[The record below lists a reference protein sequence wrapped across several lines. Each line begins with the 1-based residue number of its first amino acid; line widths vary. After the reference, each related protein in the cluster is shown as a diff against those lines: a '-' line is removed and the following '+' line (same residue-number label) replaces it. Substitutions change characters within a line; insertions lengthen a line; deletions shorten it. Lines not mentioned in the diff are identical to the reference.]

1 MEIDFEEI
9 LDCISGGAALYEVG
23 TPLKT
28 LMFTDGIPRMQGFTR
43 EEYEQEIAEDA
54 MHMVFEADRPYVQ
67 AAITRAVEKWT
78 SIKLSYRVYCKDG
91 NVIWVNLA
99 GYPAKEQPKDAIVY
113 QAVFTNVTTL
123 FNLYQDV
130 CDNSA
135 TGALVFAKDTLQTYY
150 VNAAVERLTGIAR
163 SEGVE
168 RRPFYHFI
176 PELTDAERQQLLAK
190 KSEFIHKIIANGH
203 VLHIYSRTIHWQ
215 QRESVIVYLA
225 DVTSE
230 YRKQEKLQKSYE
242 EQVSFSR
249 ILSSIS
255 VASAMINL
263 TQNSITLQE
272 AEKKEILSAFTKQKP
287 QQAFEAMCQHIP
299 DPQIRSQYAVIFNT
313 GQMLLDFDKGITKKS
328 IRHPYDSMDYWL
340 EASYDAVLNPK
351 TGEIEVYY
359 FEKDVTQDERQK
371 SITKSLV
378 AHEYESVML
387 IHPGTGQPTVLV
399 DDGTTMIFEEQERA
413 EDCQKGLENYFLK
426 YSADRDPKKAADEAS
441 LNAVKKALEKQD
453 IYTISYSVYDKK
465 HRIVRKRSSF
475 SYLNQYKTM
484 ILCTVQDITSDF
496 ENEVAQ
502 REKLKN
508 ALDEA
513 HRAMKAKT
521 DFLSNMSHD
530 MRTPMNAILGLSN
543 LAMDV
548 DQVDELKDYMRKIRA
563 SGNQLLSLINDTLDV
578 SRIENG
584 KLVMNREYIMSER
597 LFTEASASAQVIAE
611 EKDVHFETVKQN
623 VENILLYAD
632 VIKVT
637 KILTNLLSNAV
648 KFTPEGGMVTFS
660 IRCLKSGEHQAE
672 YLIRVKDTGIGMSRE
687 FLNHIYEP
695 FSQERADYS
704 TNASGTGLGMTIVH
718 ELTAFL
724 GGRIEIRSELS
735 KGTEVSL
742 FLSFEIADECPEKE
756 VTPMTDFPSASGR
769 LLVAEDHALNAQI
782 IKKILENYGYQVHI
796 VENGQECVNTFT
808 QAKPE
813 EYAAILM
820 DIRMPV
826 MDGIQ
831 ATKVIRGSN
840 RKDAGTIPII
850 AMTANA
856 FEQDVRDC
864 MAAGMNAHLSKP
876 IMPELLYQ
884 TLRQYVK
891 A

>member
-1 MEIDFEEI
+1 M
-9 LDCISGGAALYEVG
+9 
-23 TPLKT
+23 
-28 LMFTDGIPRMQGFTR
+28 
-43 EEYEQEIAEDA
+43 
-54 MHMVFEADRPYVQ
+54 
-67 AAITRAVEKWT
+67 
-78 SIKLSYRVYCKDG
+78 
-91 NVIWVNLA
+91 
-99 GYPAKEQPKDAIVY
+99 
-113 QAVFTNVTTL
+113 
-123 FNLYQDV
+123 
-130 CDNSA
+130 
-135 TGALVFAKDTLQTYY
+135 
-150 VNAAVERLTGIAR
+150 
-163 SEGVE
+163 
-168 RRPFYHFI
+168 
-176 PELTDAERQQLLAK
+176 
-190 KSEFIHKIIANGH
+190 
-203 VLHIYSRTIHWQ
+203 
-215 QRESVIVYLA
+215 IVYLS
-225 DVTSE
+225 DVTFE

-263 TQNSITLQE
+263 TKNCITLQE
-272 AEKKEILSAFTKQKP
+272 SEKEEILSAFTKQTP
-287 QQAFEAMCQHIP
+287 QQVFEAMYQHIP
-299 DPQIRSQYAVIFNT
+299 EPQIRSQYAAIFNT
-313 GQMLLDFDKGITKKS
+313 GQMLLDFEKGITKKS

-371 SITKSLV
+371 SITKSLMT
-378 AHEYESVML
+378 HEYESVML
-387 IHPGTGQPTVLV
+387 IHPKTGQPTVLI
-399 DDGTTMIFEEQERA
+399 DGGTTMIFEEQERA
-413 EDCQKGLENYFLK
+413 EDYHKGLENYFLK
-426 YSADRDPKKAADEAS
+426 YSADRDPKRAAEEAG
-441 LNAVKKALEKQD
+441 LDAVKRALEKQD
-453 IYTISYSVYDKK
+453 IYTISYSIYGRK
-465 HRIVRKRSSF
+465 HRIVRKRSSY

-484 ILCTVQDITSDF
+484 ILCTVQDITVDF

-513 HRAMKAKT
+513 QRAMKAKT

-530 MRTPMNAILGLSN
+530 MRTPMSAILGLSN

-548 DQVDELKDYMRKIRA
+548 DQVDELKDYMGKIHA

-584 KLVMNREYIMSER
+584 KLVMNREYIMSDR
-597 LFTEASASAQVIAE
+597 LFTEGASSAQVIAE
-611 EKDVHFETVKQN
+611 EKGVHFEMIKQD
-623 VENILLYAD
+623 VENVLFYVDA
-632 VIKVT
+632 IKVT

-648 KFTPEGGMVTFS
+648 KFTPEGGTVTFL
-660 IRCLKSGEHQAE
+660 IRCLKMDEHRAE
-672 YLIRVKDTGIGMSRE
+672 YLVQVKDTGIGMSKE
-687 FLNHIYEP
+687 FLHHIYEP
-695 FSQERADYS
+695 FSQESMDYS

-718 ELTAFL
+718 DLAEFL
-724 GGRIEIRSELS
+724 GCRLEIHSELS

-742 FLSFEIADECPEKE
+742 FIPFEIADKRPKE
-756 VTPMTDFPSASGR
+756 EAAPMTDFQSASGR

-782 IKKILENYGYQVHI
+782 IKKILENYGYQVH
-796 VENGQECVNTFT
+796 VVGNGQECVNAFT

-876 IMPELLYQ
+876 IVPELLYQ

-891 A
+891 V

>member
-9 LDCISGGAALYEVG
+9 LDSISGGVALYEVG

-28 LMFTDGIPRMQGFTR
+28 LMFTDGIPKMQGFTR
-43 EEYEQEIAEDA
+43 EEYEKAIAEDA
-54 MHMVFEADRPYVQ
+54 MHMVLEADRPFVQ
-67 AAITRAVEKWT
+67 DAITRAVEKWT
-78 SIKLSYRVYCKDG
+78 SINISYRVYCKDG
-91 NVIWVNLA
+91 DVIWVNLA
-99 GYPAKEQPKDAIVY
+99 GYPVKEQPKDAVVY
-113 QAVFTNVTTL
+113 RAVFTNVTAQ
-123 FNLYQDV
+123 FNLYQDI
-130 CDNSA
+130 CDNST
-135 TGALVFAKDTLQTYY
+135 TGALVFAKDTLRTYY
-150 VNAAVERLTGIAR
+150 VNAAVERLTDVAR

-168 RRPFYHFI
+168 KYPFYHFI
-176 PELTDAERQQLLAK
+176 PELTDAERQQLFAR
-190 KSEFIHKIIANGH
+190 KSEFIHKITANGH
-203 VLHIYSRTIHWQ
+203 VLHIYSRTINWQ
-215 QRESVIVYLA
+215 QRESVIVYLS
-225 DVTSE
+225 DVTFE

-263 TQNSITLQE
+263 TKNCITLQE
-272 AEKKEILSAFTKQKP
+272 SEKEEILSAFTKQTP
-287 QQAFEAMCQHIP
+287 QQVFEAMYQHIP
-299 DPQIRSQYAVIFNT
+299 EPQIRSQYAAIFNT
-313 GQMLLDFDKGITKKS
+313 GQMLLDFEKGITKKS

-371 SITKSLV
+371 SITKSLMT
-378 AHEYESVML
+378 HEYESVML
-387 IHPGTGQPTVLV
+387 IHPKTGQPTVLI
-399 DDGTTMIFEEQERA
+399 DGGTTMIFEEQERA
-413 EDCQKGLENYFLK
+413 EDYHKGLENYFLK
-426 YSADRDPKKAADEAS
+426 YSADRDPKRAAEEAG
-441 LNAVKKALEKQD
+441 LDAVKRALEKQD
-453 IYTISYSVYDKK
+453 IYTISYSIYGRK
-465 HRIVRKRSSF
+465 HRIVRKRSSY

-484 ILCTVQDITSDF
+484 ILCTVQDITVDF

-513 HRAMKAKT
+513 QRAMKAKT

-530 MRTPMNAILGLSN
+530 MRTPMSAILGLSN

-548 DQVDELKDYMRKIRA
+548 DQVDELKDYMGKIHA

-584 KLVMNREYIMSER
+584 KLVMNREYIMSDR
-597 LFTEASASAQVIAE
+597 LFTEGASSAQVIAE
-611 EKDVHFETVKQN
+611 EKGVHFEMIKQD
-623 VENILLYAD
+623 VENVLFYVDA
-632 VIKVT
+632 IKVT

-648 KFTPEGGMVTFS
+648 KFTPEGGTVTFL
-660 IRCLKSGEHQAE
+660 IRCLKMDEHRAE
-672 YLIRVKDTGIGMSRE
+672 YLVQVKDTGIGMSKE
-687 FLNHIYEP
+687 FLHHIYEP
-695 FSQERADYS
+695 FSQESMDYS

-718 ELTAFL
+718 DLAEFL
-724 GGRIEIRSELS
+724 GCRLEIHSELS

-742 FLSFEIADECPEKE
+742 FIPFEIADKRPKE
-756 VTPMTDFPSASGR
+756 EAAPMTDFQSASGR

-782 IKKILENYGYQVHI
+782 IKKILENYGYQVH
-796 VENGQECVNTFT
+796 VVGNGQECVNAFT

-876 IMPELLYQ
+876 IVPELLYQ

-891 A
+891 V